1 MTSANDHS
9 HAYDPPQI
17 EERTPIDL
25 PLIGNGSPLP
35 PSAAFR
41 PL

>member
-1 MTSANDHS
+1 MNEHTAAD
-9 HAYDPPQI
+9 AYVAPQI

-25 PLIGNGSPLP
+25 PLIGNGSSIPA
-35 PSAAFR
+35 SAAFR